1 MYQTEKPST
10 IRLSANIQAEEIREI
25 WIYALSEAGFNAFE
39 EEGDTVNAF
48 IESGDWE
55 EERVKEVIAGYLPES
70 EIVYTLSIIEAQNW
84 NEEWEKNYPNLYID
98 SFCQVLPSFRTPE
111 PGFEYTIII
120 DPKMSFG
127 TGHHATTQLMMLFL
141 RSLDCKDK
149 RVMDMG
155 CGTGILGILAS
166 FLGAKEVTGIDID
179 PWCVENSLENI
190 ELNNVGNMTILQGGA
205 EVLPQVNYQVFI
217 ANINRHILLADG
229 ESYSKHLEKGST
241 LLLSGFYEADIRDL
255 VAHFTALGMAFKEQ
269 KVQNNWA
276 GLRFERLCFFT
287 L

>member
-1 MYQTEKPST
+1 MYPIEKPNT
-10 IRLSANIQAEEIREI
+10 ICLSATIPDEETREI

-39 EEGDTVNAF
+39 EEGDFVNAF
-48 IESGDWE
+48 IESGEWNE
-55 EERVKEVIAGYLPES
+55 EKLKATVEGYLPEAG
-70 EIVYTLSIIEAQNW
+70 ILYTVSVIEAKNW

-141 RSLDCKDK
+141 RGLDCNQKT
-149 RVMDMG
+149 VMDMG
-155 CGTGILGILAS
+155 SGTGILGILAS
-166 FLGAKEVTGIDID
+166 FLGAKSVTGVDID

-190 ELNNVGNMTILQGGA
+190 GLNSVGNMAILLGGA
-205 EVLPQVNYQVFI
+205 EAIPETKYDIFI

-241 LLLSGFYEADIRDL
+241 LLLSGFYEADIPDL
-255 VAHFTALGMAFKEQ
+255 VAHFTALGMAFIEQ

-276 GLRFERLCFFT
+276 GLRFERL
-287 L
+287 